1 MCGPRST
8 VFPKEMRKDRQVSS
22 DRVIPF
28 VLGRLALVVN
38 AERDDA
44 LDTAREVREW
54 GKNNNVTVVEEDQ
67 LGGADASSIDLLV
80 SLGGDGTVLRALHL
94 LNGAAVPVLGVN
106 FGTLGYLTTIE
117 PQQLLEVLSQ
127 LHAGA
132 VPANS
137 SIEERMMLGVEV
149 THVDGSMHTLRALNE
164 MVVEKVESGHT
175 VRLEVAIDG
184 NIFATYSADGVIVA
198 TPTGSTAY
206 SLSARGPVVS
216 PQHRAMILTPVSPHM
231 LFDRALVLDPSEDIT
246 ITVRGHRGV
255 SLAVDGLLF
264 VEMAAGDVARVTSDA
279 KNARFLQ
286 IGSPRFHQ
294 ILREKFGLGAD

>member
-1 MCGPRST
+1 LCGPRST

-28 VLGRLALVVN
+28 VLERLALVVN

-54 GKNNNVTVVEEDQ
+54 GTNNNVTVVDEDQ
-67 LGGADASSIDLLV
+67 LGGAGASSIDLLV

-94 LNGAAVPVLGVN
+94 LNGTAVPVLGVN

-117 PQQLLEVLSQ
+117 PQQLLEVLGQ

>member
-28 VLGRLALVVN
+28 VLERLALVVN

-54 GKNNNVTVVEEDQ
+54 GTNNNVTVVDEDQ
-67 LGGADASSIDLLV
+67 LGGAGASSIDLLV

-94 LNGAAVPVLGVN
+94 LNGTAVPVLGVN

-117 PQQLLEVLSQ
+117 PQQLLEVLGQ

>member
-1 MCGPRST
+1 
-8 VFPKEMRKDRQVSS
+8 MRKDRQVSS

>member
-1 MCGPRST
+1 M
-8 VFPKEMRKDRQVSS
+8 V
-22 DRVIPF
+22 PF

-44 LDTAREVREW
+44 VDTAREVREW
-54 GKNNNVTVVEEDQ
+54 GQTNDVAVVDEDQ
-67 LGGADASSIDLLV
+67 LANVDASTIDLLV

-94 LNGAAVPVLGVN
+94 LNGNAVPVLGVN

-117 PQQLLEVLSQ
+117 PHQLLEVLSQ

-132 VPANS
+132 IPANS

-149 THVDGSMHTLRALNE
+149 THIDGSMHTLRALNE

-231 LFDRALVLDPSEDIT
+231 LFDRALVLDPSEEVT

-264 VEMAAGDVARVTSDA
+264 VEMAAGDVARVTSDG

>member
-1 MCGPRST
+1 
-8 VFPKEMRKDRQVSS
+8 MRKDRHVSS
-22 DRVIPF
+22 DRFVPF

-44 LDTAREVREW
+44 LDTAREVRQW
-54 GKNNNVTVVEEDQ
+54 AMSNNVTVVDEDE
-67 LGGADASSIDLLV
+67 LTGADVSAIDLLV

-94 LNGAAVPVLGVN
+94 LNGNTVPVLGVN

-117 PQQLLEVLSQ
+117 PHQLLEVLSQ

-132 VPANS
+132 IPTNS

-231 LFDRALVLDPSEDIT
+231 LFDRALVLDPSEEVT

>member
-132 VPANS
+132 VPANAGAGA
-137 SIEERMMLGVEV
+137 LG
-149 THVDGSMHTLRALNE
+149 
-164 MVVEKVESGHT
+164 
-175 VRLEVAIDG
+175 
-184 NIFATYSADGVIVA
+184 
-198 TPTGSTAY
+198 
-206 SLSARGPVVS
+206 
-216 PQHRAMILTPVSPHM
+216 
-231 LFDRALVLDPSEDIT
+231 
-246 ITVRGHRGV
+246 
-255 SLAVDGLLF
+255 
-264 VEMAAGDVARVTSDA
+264 
-279 KNARFLQ
+279 
-286 IGSPRFHQ
+286 
-294 ILREKFGLGAD
+294 

>member
-1 MCGPRST
+1 M
-8 VFPKEMRKDRQVSS
+8 FPKEMRKDRQVSS